1 MSKKITYFI
10 KNKKYFKD
18 NIEISIEQIKK
29 ELKKYQIDKLEK
41 EKKVNVIEKEAKLDN
56 QKKEE
61 PEKKIIKRYRNEE
74 QYKFMVDNPK
84 ELIGVDIYIND
95 GVHGRIDK
103 IIKKDP
109 PFTIFNIKF
118 DNSVIGDKE

>member
-1 MSKKITYFI
+1 MNKKITYFI
-10 KNKKYFKD
+10 KNKKYYRENK
-18 NIEISIEQIKK
+18 EIPVETIRK

-41 EKKVNVIEKEAKLDN
+41 ENKVNIVIKEAKLDN

-61 PEKKIIKRYRNEE
+61 PSKIKRYRSEE
-74 QYKFMVDNPK
+74 EYRFMVDKPK
-84 ELIGVDIYIND
+84 DFIGVEVYVND

-109 PFTIFNIKF
+109 PYTIFNIKY
-118 DNSVIGDKE
+118 DNAIRDKD